1 MERLKAVLQ
10 LYQDKTVLKFTF
22 QYGEIKSVGLN
33 PFPIGYFYLHS
44 SMERLKE
51 RNCNHHHIS
60 SIIFTFQ
67 YGEIKRNFAVSASG
81 EDVLFTFQYGEI
93 KSDPASS
100 TPLAMLIFTFQYGE
114 IKSCCRAISSVK

>member
-1 MERLKAVLQ
+1 MEIMTDVIQ
-10 LYQDKTVLKFTF
+10 
-22 QYGEIKSVGLN
+22 
-33 PFPIGYFYLHS
+33 
-44 SMERLKE
+44 
-51 RNCNHHHIS
+51 
-60 SIIFTFQ
+60 FTFQ